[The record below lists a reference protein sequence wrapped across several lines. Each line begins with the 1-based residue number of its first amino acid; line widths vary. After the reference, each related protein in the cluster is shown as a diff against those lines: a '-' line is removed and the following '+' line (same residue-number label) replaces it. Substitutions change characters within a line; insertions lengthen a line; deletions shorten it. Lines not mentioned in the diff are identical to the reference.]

1 MKEDFI
7 SLKKEFRRIKNMG
20 LIETMRKGGS
30 GIGYTLETLLN
41 KKEDQ
46 ECKPDFK
53 SIELKSRMGY
63 SKHPLNLFHCA
74 PKRNKNTA
82 IDYIFQTYNYPKHN
96 EKDILIFDRTIYS
109 KKAIKKY
116 NYEFKLKVD
125 YFFQQIVMQSFCNN
139 IFIEDV

>member
-53 SIELKSRMGY
+53 SIYSHYVFLTKYTILKSQNLRMA
-63 SKHPLNLFHCA
+63 SS
-74 PKRNKNTA
+74 A
-82 IDYIFQTYNYPKHN
+82 IVL
-96 EKDILIFDRTIYS
+96 ELVILSDQ
-109 KKAIKKY
+109 
-116 NYEFKLKVD
+116 L
-125 YFFQQIVMQSFCNN
+125 
-139 IFIEDV
+139 